1 MLPSGFLLEGGR
13 RMITV
18 FNRETIYIGNDMG
31 RFSQIRDILSRAGID
46 YTYKVSNPLNRA
58 LGTSGGE
65 TVRSMTGGIGF
76 GGAPAADIY
85 EVFVRKKDYERAKYI
100 LDQRQDGR

>member
-65 TVRSMTGGIGF
+65 TVRSMTGGSDS
-76 GGAPAADIY
+76 AVLLRQIY
-85 EVFVRKKDYERAKYI
+85 MKCSSVRRIMK
-100 LDQRQDGR
+100 GRNTF

>member
-1 MLPSGFLLEGGR
+1 
-13 RMITV
+13 
-18 FNRETIYIGNDMG
+18 
-31 RFSQIRDILSRAGID
+31 
-46 YTYKVSNPLNRA
+46 
-58 LGTSGGE
+58 
-65 TVRSMTGGIGF
+65 MTGGIGF